1 MRRPS
6 TPFLVLGGIMILLF
20 VVGLIL
26 IAVLISR
33 NSSPSDLELTATAV
47 TGSNQTLLFDL
58 PLTQTQAA
66 VEVQTLAAA
75 TPAVESP

>member
-1 MRRPS
+1 MI
-6 TPFLVLGGIMILLF
+6 LGGIMIILF

-33 NSSPSDLELTATAV
+33 NSTPSDLELTATAV
-47 TGSNQTLLFDL
+47 SGSNQTLLFEL

-66 VEVQTLAAA
+66 VEVQTLAAS
-75 TPAVESP
+75 TPTVESP